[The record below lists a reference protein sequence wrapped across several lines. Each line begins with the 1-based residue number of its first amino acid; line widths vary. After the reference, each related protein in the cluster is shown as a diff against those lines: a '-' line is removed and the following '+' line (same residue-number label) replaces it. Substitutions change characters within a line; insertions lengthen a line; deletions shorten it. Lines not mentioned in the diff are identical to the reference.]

1 MNDSQYW
8 TDRPDVASRPT
19 EVGLLLP
26 DVNLTLATDRGVFS
40 ADRVDRGTRYL
51 LLDGPACPPGPST

>member
-1 MNDSQYW
+1 MNDGQYW
-8 TDRPDVASRPT
+8 TDRPGVASRPT

-51 LLDGPACPPGPST
+51 LLTARTCPPGPWT